1 MSVLKNK
8 GGQGG
13 ETIIAEGVK
22 VEGDFTSQG
31 NVVIEGN
38 VSGNVKASGD
48 IIIGERA
55 QIDADVK
62 AQNARI
68 SGTVKGSIS
77 IEDRLDL
84 SESARV
90 EGDIEA
96 KVISMA
102 PGCQMNGKLVMP
114 DAKRILSM
122 ETAEAE
128 PVEA

>member
-31 NVVIEGN
+31 NVIIEGN

-48 IIIGERA
+48 IMIGERA

-62 AQNARI
+62 AQNASI
-68 SGTVKGSIS
+68 SGTVKGSIQ
-77 IEDRLDL
+77 IEERLDL
-84 SESARV
+84 SASARV

-102 PGCQMNGKLVMP
+102 PGCQMNGKLTMVE
-114 DAKRILSM
+114 AKRILSM
-122 ETAEAE
+122 ESAEAE

>member
-31 NVVIEGN
+31 NVVIDGN
-38 VSGNVKASGD
+38 VSGNVSASGD

-55 QIDADVK
+55 HIDADVK
-62 AQNARI
+62 AMNASI
-68 SGTVKGSIS
+68 SGTVKGSIK
-77 IEDRLDL
+77 IEERLEL
-84 SESARV
+84 LESACI

-96 KVISMA
+96 RIVSMA
-102 PGCQMNGKLVMP
+102 PGCQMNGKLTMP
-114 DAKRILSM
+114 EAKRILEMKTSD
-122 ETAEAE
+122 AE